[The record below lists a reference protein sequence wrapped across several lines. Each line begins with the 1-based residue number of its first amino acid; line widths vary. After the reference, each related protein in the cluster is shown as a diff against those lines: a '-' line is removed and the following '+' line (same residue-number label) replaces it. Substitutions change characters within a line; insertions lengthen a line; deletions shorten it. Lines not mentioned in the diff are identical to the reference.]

1 MRVLVTGGGGFIG
14 AWITKRLLARGADV
28 RIFDMKDDRR
38 IAREILGAAAE
49 RLEWRVGDIASGPA
63 VASAAEGADLLIHL
77 AAVLTPA
84 CAADPIRGAEINLL
98 GSLHV
103 FEAARR
109 HGIKRVLYMS
119 SAGVFGP
126 DDGITPRPTT
136 HYGAFKLAM
145 EGSARAYAIDHGIAS
160 IGYRPLVVYGPGR
173 ETGLTAG
180 PTLACK
186 AAARGE
192 PYVIPFSGE
201 TDFVWVDDVAAA
213 YEAAAFGPL
222 EGARVYNITGH
233 VATADVFAAVVN
245 REVQGANISAKGPL
259 LPVAARLEPG
269 ALLQDFPGLK
279 VTGIEK
285 GVKATVA
292 HYRKAD

>member
-1 MRVLVTGGGGFIG
+1 MRVLVTGGGGFIA
-14 AWITKRLLARGADV
+14 AWIMKRLLARGAELRVFDV
-28 RIFDMKDDRR
+28 KDDRR
-38 IAREILGAAAE
+38 IAREVLGAAADS
-49 RLEWRVGDIASGPA
+49 LEWQTGDIASGRD
-63 VASAAEGADLLIHL
+63 VARAAEGADLLIHL

-84 CAADPIRGAEINLL
+84 CAADPVRGAEINLM

-103 FEAARR
+103 FEAARK

-126 DDGITPRPTT
+126 DDGLTPDPTT

-145 EGSARAYAIDHGIAS
+145 EGSARAYALDHGIAS

-192 PYVIPFSGE
+192 PYVIPFTGE

-213 YEAAAFGPL
+213 YETAAFAPS

-245 REVQGANISAKGPL
+245 REVPGAGITAHGPL
-259 LPVAARLEPG
+259 LPVAARLDPG
-269 ALLQDFPGLK
+269 RLLHDFPGLK

-285 GVKATVA
+285 GVAATIA
-292 HYRKAD
+292 HYRQST